1 VLRRCS
7 SLKPKVVAAG
17 LILFLIGLYAGVI
30 NPSATIALSNSLGF
44 TYTSYKEEPLL
55 PLTLISINARD
66 IVKVDINLRSNP
78 DRASVLISFEADGPL
93 NFYLMDEDGLKAWE
107 SGNIARGG
115 VYAAAIAQ
123 TKYNQ
128 TIELEKAGRYYAV
141 FDNTQESRRSV
152 VLEVSEKVL
161 TYQVSPQMEV
171 LPQITL
177 LIGFILI
184 LIGLK
189 LRGKKKPT

>member
-1 VLRRCS
+1 
-7 SLKPKVVAAG
+7 LKPKVVAVG
-17 LILFLIGLYAGVI
+17 LILSLIGLYTGVI
-30 NPSATIALSNSLGF
+30 NPSVTMVLSKSLGF
-44 TYTSYKEEPLL
+44 TYTCYKEEPLL
-55 PLTLISINARD
+55 PLTLLSINARD
-66 IVKVDINLRSNP
+66 RAKVDINLQSNP
-78 DRASVLISFEADGPL
+78 DRAAVLISFEADGPL

-107 SGNIARGG
+107 SDNIARGG
-115 VYAAAIAQ
+115 VYAAVIAQ

-128 TIELEKAGRYYAV
+128 TIELEKAGRYYVV

-189 LRGKKKPT
+189 LRSKKKST

>member
-1 VLRRCS
+1 
-7 SLKPKVVAAG
+7 LKPKVVAVG
-17 LILFLIGLYAGVI
+17 LILFLLGLYAGVI
-30 NPSATIALSNSLGF
+30 NPSVALALSKSLGF

-55 PLTLISINARD
+55 PLTLLSINATGR
-66 IVKVDINLRSNP
+66 VKVDIDLPSNP
-78 DRASVLISFEADGPL
+78 DRVAILISFEADGPL

-107 SGNIARGG
+107 SGNMARGG

-123 TKYNQ
+123 PKYNQ

-141 FDNTQESRRSV
+141 FDNTQGSRRSV
-152 VLEVSEKVL
+152 LFTLSEKVL
-161 TYQVSPQMEV
+161 TYQVNPQMEV

-184 LIGLK
+184 LLGLK
-189 LRGKKKPT
+189 LGGKKKST